1 MNVFTL
7 VTWKTL
13 KKNKSRTLVTVVGI
27 LLATAMLTA
36 VTTIISSLQS
46 FMIRSVIAERGDW
59 HGAIFQLSQEE
70 AGEIAGASEVENAG
84 VYQELG
90 FGLLPDGRLNERP
103 YVFVAGMTEEL
114 YNIVPVKLV
123 DGRLPQNGGEL
134 LISKNFLSW
143 SGMSL
148 KIGDTV
154 SLDLGRR
161 YFDQVERGVC
171 EAPVYGSD
179 KETLA
184 EELVT
189 DRTRSYTVVGIA
201 ERIPMDGYR
210 RAALFALTSMEE
222 APGPDATFTCYYKM
236 HKPSQAYAF
245 TEAHQKGHLAEYNSE
260 LLRYQGSSNN
270 RTFMRMLY
278 GLATILIVLIMVGGI
293 SLVYN
298 SFAISVS
305 DRTKQFGLLTSVG
318 ATPRQMRGMVLKEA
332 FLVSALGI
340 PLGVLSGLVGIAVT
354 LRLTGNA
361 FQYLYSG
368 KVPMQLAVSVPALV
382 IAVTTALSTVLL
394 SAWIPA
400 RRAAKISPM
409 DAIRQTK
416 DIRIPKKIRKSGKW
430 SYRFFGLSGMVA
442 GKHFTRSRRQYRATI
457 FSLFISIVL
466 FISASS
472 FSDYVRNSISRVNAV
487 ADYDISVHI
496 EEKEGYE
503 RLWKSLSRMEGIE
516 EAMAFGN
523 AYSDVHVDEQ
533 FLNKD
538 YLELLENNGVYSR
551 EDMEKIFSIL
561 FVMEDEAYVRYLE
574 EEGLSV
580 EEFTNPQNIQVVAL
594 DQIEGYMEKEERYRI
609 CRILK
614 EAGCDVDLI
623 LTDYAARDEAW
634 KELDD
639 TEEYL
644 EEPFQR
650 TVRLKVGALTER
662 APMNMV
668 TGGNALRIF
677 LSESMFEALVDSPA
691 DYLPAYS
698 IRVKA
703 PEHQAVAEQIEN
715 LSFEEDWADMDYF
728 VNDET
733 ESVQLEKS
741 MLFTLDVFT
750 YGFIVLISLIAAA
763 NVFNTISTGFLLR
776 RKEFAVLASVGMAP
790 GEMRR
795 MLQYECLLYGGKA
808 LLYGIPVSLLVTWQI
823 FRVVKSGMDTGFY
836 VPALSIALAVCSV
849 FAVVFSTML
858 YARKKLEKEKLIDS
872 IRR

>member
-70 AGEIAGASEVENAG
+70 AGEIAGALEVENAG

-123 DGRLPQNGGEL
+123 DGRLPQNGEEL

-161 YFDQVERGVC
+161 YLDGVERGVC
-171 EAPVYGSD
+171 EAAVYGND

-189 DRTRSYTVVGIA
+189 DKTRSYTVVGIA
-201 ERIPMDGYR
+201 ERIPMDGYQ

-222 APGPDATFTCYYKM
+222 ASGPDATFTCYYKM

-245 TEAHQKGHLAEYNSE
+245 TEA
-260 LLRYQGSSNN
+260 LRYQGSSSN
-270 RTFMRMLY
+270 RTVMRMLY

-305 DRTKQFGLLTSVG
+305 DRTKQFGLLASVG

-340 PLGVLSGLVGIAVT
+340 PLGVLSGLVGIAIT
-354 LRLTGNA
+354 LRVTGNA

-368 KVPMQLAVSVPALV
+368 KVPMQLAVSVPALA

-487 ADYDISVHI
+487 ADYDISVHT
-496 EEKEGYE
+496 EETEGYE
-503 RLWKSLSRMEGIE
+503 RLRKRLSRMEGVE
-516 EAMAFGN
+516 ETMAFGN
-523 AYSDVHVDEQ
+523 AYSDIHVDEQ

-551 EDMEKIFSIL
+551 EDMEEIFSIL

-580 EEFTNPQNIQVVAL
+580 EEFTDPQNIQAVAL
-594 DQIEGYMEKEERYRI
+594 DQIEGFMAKEERYRI

-623 LTDYAARDEAW
+623 LTDYVARDEAW

-668 TGGNALRIF
+668 TGGDALRIF

-703 PEHQAVAEQIEN
+703 PEHQAVAKQIEN
-715 LSFEEDWADMDYF
+715 LAYEEEWADIDYY

-776 RKEFAVLASVGMAP
+776 RKEFAVLASVGMAS

-823 FRVVKSGMDTGFY
+823 FQVVKSGMDTGFY
-836 VPALSIALAVCSV
+836 VPLLSIALAVCSV
-849 FAVVFSTML
+849 FVVVFSTML
-858 YARKKLEKEKLIDS
+858 YARKKLEKENLIDS
-872 IRR
+872 IRRESV